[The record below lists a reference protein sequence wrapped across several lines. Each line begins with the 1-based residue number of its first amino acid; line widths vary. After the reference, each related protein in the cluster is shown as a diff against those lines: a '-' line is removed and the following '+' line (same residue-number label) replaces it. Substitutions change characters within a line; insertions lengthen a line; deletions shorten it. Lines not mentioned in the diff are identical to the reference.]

1 MPSRE
6 EYRTRAEVGLVELV
20 QPTEMTACEVAEAL
34 SSLDSAL
41 DAVVMRNADT

>member
-6 EYRTRAEVGLVELV
+6 EYRTGDEVGLVELV
-20 QPTEMTACEVAEAL
+20 QPTEMTACEVVEAL

-41 DAVVMRNADT
+41 DAAVMRNADT

>member
-6 EYRTRAEVGLVELV
+6 EYRTRDEVGPVELV
-20 QPTEMTACEVAEAL
+20 QPAEMTACEVAEAL

-41 DAVVMRNADT
+41 GAVVMRNADP